1 MSSRKR
7 HEEKDTSLCRYRN
20 LGITSLLL
28 GIPEG
33 FSWVRTVCICHIF
46 YPFVTTFEPLVN
58 KPSLIDITAHCN
70 CHERSSRQMADHARS
85 HANNASKSTHV
96 LRKGKDV
103 DVENRGVHCLKS
115 MFVVRS
121 GSNNCCTMCSRYQ
134 SNLQLL
140 ILHEHIQ
147 GMLKIKI
154 TFCLLPNRILFF

>member
-7 HEEKDTSLCRYRN
+7 HEEKDTSLCRCRN

-28 GIPEG
+28 VIPEG
-33 FSWVRTVCICHIF
+33 FSWVRTCA
-46 YPFVTTFEPLVN
+46 YVTSFIHLSQLLSLSSIH

-103 DVENRGVHCLKS
+103 DVENRGVRCLKS

-134 SNLQLL
+134 SNLLLL
-140 ILHEHIQ
+140 ILH
-147 GMLKIKI
+147 
-154 TFCLLPNRILFF
+154 